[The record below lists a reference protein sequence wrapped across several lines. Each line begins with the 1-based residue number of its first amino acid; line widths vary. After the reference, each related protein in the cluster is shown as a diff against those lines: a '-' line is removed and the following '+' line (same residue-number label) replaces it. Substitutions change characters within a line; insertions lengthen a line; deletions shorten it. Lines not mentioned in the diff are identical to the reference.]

1 MAGYV
6 FKRGNEEL
14 AKKRMRAKD
23 LCFRY
28 NSLLPSDSENR
39 TKIIDELIGEHGINC
54 LITSPFYCDYGEFI
68 SVGDNFFLNYNCR
81 ILDGAKVV
89 FGNDVLVG
97 PDCTFA
103 TPSHPLDPGQR
114 LEGLEIFLPITVGN
128 NVWFGAG
135 VTVLGGVTIGDNTV
149 IAAGSVVTRDIPANC
164 LAAGVPCRVI
174 REVNEKDKEKYPFCQ
189 EQTAAEND
197 I

>member
-1 MAGYV
+1 MNNYEKAMSGYV
-6 FKRGNEEL
+6 FKRGNEVL
-14 AKKRMRAKD
+14 AEKRMRAKD

-28 NSLLPSDSENR
+28 NSLLPSDAENR
-39 TKIIDELIGEHGINC
+39 TAVMDELLNRKGENC
-54 LITSPFYCDYGEFI
+54 LIISPFFCDYGEFI
-68 SVGDNFFLNYNCR
+68 AVGDNFFMNYNCK
-81 ILDGAKVV
+81 ILDGGKVT

-97 PDCTFA
+97 PDCTFV

-114 LEGLEIFLPITVGN
+114 LEGLEIFLPVTVGN

-174 REVNEKDKEKYPFCQ
+174 REVNEKDGDKYPFCP
-189 EQTAAEND
+189 E
-197 I
+197 

>member
-1 MAGYV
+1 MNNLEKAMAGYV

-39 TKIIDELIGEHGINC
+39 TKISDELIGEHGTNC

-68 SVGDNFFLNYNCR
+68 TAGDNFFLNYNCK

-97 PDCTFA
+97 PDCTFV

-174 REVNEKDKEKYPFCQ
+174 REVNEKDKEKYPFCP
-189 EQTAAEND
+189 
-197 I
+197 